1 MNLLRRYFFWTYER
15 GSFHYDV
22 MVTLILL
29 FLFVSPHFIDFKEKP
44 VQAVPLRRSEVL
56 VREQGSTGTEARF
69 VYEIRVDDLHG
80 AKSDEEVKAAVL
92 NVIQPIAGDV
102 TLERCCS
109 PVVDAKGNVVAYDA
123 TVSR

>member
-29 FLFVSPHFIDFKEKP
+29 FLFVSPRFIDFKEKP
-44 VQAVPLRRSEVL
+44 VQAVPLHQSEVL
-56 VREQGSTGTEARF
+56 VREKGSTGTEARF

-80 AKSDEEVKAAVL
+80 AKSDEELKSAILSVV
-92 NVIQPIAGDV
+92 QPMAGDV
-102 TLERCCS
+102 TLEKYS
-109 PVVDAKGNVVAYDA
+109 PVVDTKGNIVAYDA
-123 TVSR
+123 TISR